1 MLECV
6 ECSKKE
12 SVETKQKCFSTSR
25 CLVCQNQL
33 AFIPQL
39 PLDVAHRLRKDTEL
53 PKENSSQKKHNTA
66 MPGTSSVYRDLLKQF
81 NMICKYLYFHYFV
94 KGFLTFLQ
102 LQKRIRQEVRCHCR
116 LVQINHIQQ
125 ISTEYKQNVLSW
137 ICSIVAENFRT
148 SDYKTYSR
156 HSCLDSRYL
165 HQKSPF
171 RSCMFTSALL
181 RVVLLDD
188 TGHLLSLSLQQFL
201 SII

>member
-1 MLECV
+1 MLECQKNAQLLLVEILKTKCYQFRTIFDNNKEKLLDVLGIVPRHPINKTKKPKKGMLECV

-94 KGFLTFLQ
+94 KGFLTFL
-102 LQKRIRQEVRCHCR
+102 
-116 LVQINHIQQ
+116 
-125 ISTEYKQNVLSW
+125 
-137 ICSIVAENFRT
+137 
-148 SDYKTYSR
+148 
-156 HSCLDSRYL
+156 
-165 HQKSPF
+165 
-171 RSCMFTSALL
+171 
-181 RVVLLDD
+181 
-188 TGHLLSLSLQQFL
+188 
-201 SII
+201 

>member
-1 MLECV
+1 MLECA

-81 NMICKYLYFHYFV
+81 NMICKYLY
-94 KGFLTFLQ
+94 
-102 LQKRIRQEVRCHCR
+102 
-116 LVQINHIQQ
+116 
-125 ISTEYKQNVLSW
+125 
-137 ICSIVAENFRT
+137 
-148 SDYKTYSR
+148 
-156 HSCLDSRYL
+156 
-165 HQKSPF
+165 
-171 RSCMFTSALL
+171 
-181 RVVLLDD
+181 
-188 TGHLLSLSLQQFL
+188 
-201 SII
+201 IIL